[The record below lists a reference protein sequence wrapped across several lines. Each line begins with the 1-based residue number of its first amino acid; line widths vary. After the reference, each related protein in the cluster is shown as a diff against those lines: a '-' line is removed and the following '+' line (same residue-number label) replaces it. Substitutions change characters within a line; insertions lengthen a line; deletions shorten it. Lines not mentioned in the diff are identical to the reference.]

1 MRGPIARGSL
11 PRYASGVV
19 YIGLGVST
27 ALVDQQSYH
36 S

>member
-1 MRGPIARGSL
+1 MARGSL
-11 PRYASGVV
+11 PRYASGAV

-27 ALVDQQSYH
+27 ALVEHQS